1 MLRNEK
7 NSFIDESLVAET
19 LEKNALP
26 SETRITEILA
36 HAAECKGLEPDEIAA
51 LASITDTKQ
60 IEKLFHTA
68 RAVKEHIY
76 GRRLVLFAPLYISN
90 LCANECLYCAFRAK
104 NTAIK
109 RRVLTQEEI
118 RREVEALVDQG
129 HKRILLLTGE
139 SNPASG
145 FRYLLDSI
153 ETVYSVK
160 RGRGEIRRVNVEVAP
175 ATVEEFKQLKGA
187 KIGTYICFQE
197 TYHRATY
204 AAVHQGGKK
213 RDYDWRV
220 SVFDRAMEGGV
231 DDVGIG
237 VLYGLFDW
245 KFELLAMF
253 QHIRHL
259 EARFGVGPHTI
270 SVPRLE
276 PATGSVL
283 AGNPPHAVND
293 IDFRKIVAILRLAV
307 PYTGII
313 MSTRE
318 TAAMRRDTFA
328 LGVSQISAGSRTNPG
343 GYASDDL
350 TEADGQFS
358 LGDHR
363 PLDEVVRDAA
373 SMGYIP
379 SFCTGCYRLGRT
391 GADFMD
397 LAKPG
402 EIKAHCDPNAIST
415 FLEYLEDYAGAE
427 TKALG
432 NRVVDD
438 AIRAMTGI
446 ARERSEK
453 MAHSVREGKRDV
465 YC

>member
-1 MLRNEK
+1 MTNTEK
-7 NSFIDESLVAET
+7 TSFIDEALVAET
-19 LEKNALP
+19 LEKNAHP
-26 SETRITEILA
+26 SETRIAEILA

-51 LASITDTKQ
+51 LASITDKEQ
-60 IEKLFHTA
+60 MEKLFHAA

-104 NTAIK
+104 NMAIK
-109 RRVLTQEEI
+109 RRVLTQDEI

-160 RGRGEIRRVNVEVAP
+160 RGRGEIRRVNMEVAP
-175 ATVEEFKQLKGA
+175 ATVEEFKLLKAA

-245 KFELLAMF
+245 KFELLAIF

-276 PATGSVL
+276 PATGSEL
-283 AGNPPHAVND
+283 AGNPPHAVSD
-293 IDFRKIVAILRLAV
+293 IDFRKIVAILR
-307 PYTGII
+307 
-313 MSTRE
+313 
-318 TAAMRRDTFA
+318 
-328 LGVSQISAGSRTNPG
+328 
-343 GYASDDL
+343 
-350 TEADGQFS
+350 
-358 LGDHR
+358 
-363 PLDEVVRDAA
+363 
-373 SMGYIP
+373 
-379 SFCTGCYRLGRT
+379 
-391 GADFMD
+391 
-397 LAKPG
+397 
-402 EIKAHCDPNAIST
+402 
-415 FLEYLEDYAGAE
+415 
-427 TKALG
+427 
-432 NRVVDD
+432 
-438 AIRAMTGI
+438 
-446 ARERSEK
+446 
-453 MAHSVREGKRDV
+453 
-465 YC
+465 